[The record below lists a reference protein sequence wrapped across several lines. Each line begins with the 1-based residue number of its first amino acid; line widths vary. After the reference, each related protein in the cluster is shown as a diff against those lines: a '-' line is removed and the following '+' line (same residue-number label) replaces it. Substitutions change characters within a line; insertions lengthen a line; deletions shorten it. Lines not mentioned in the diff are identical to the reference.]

1 VRGCEAL
8 LRWRHPERGLM
19 SPATFI
25 PIAEE
30 SFLIVAIG
38 RWVLQQA
45 TRDLARWR
53 AEGHTDLYVSVNV
66 SARQLLDVGP
76 AGRRRRR
83 ARRVRRAGSA
93 LVVELTES
101 ALVVNP
107 DDGAGHP
114 RRTAQ
119 PGLRAGR
126 RRLRHRLLR
135 AVVPAPL
142 PGDSRQDR
150 PAFVS
155 LPGVDTAL
163 VSAILRMAYALA

>member
-1 VRGCEAL
+1 
-8 LRWRHPERGLM
+8 M

-66 SARQLLDVGP
+66 SARQLLDVGLLDDVVDALAASGVP
-76 AGRRRRR
+76 
-83 ARRVRRAGSA
+83 GSA

-101 ALVVNP
+101 AW
-107 DDGAGHP
+107 
-114 RRTAQ
+114 
-119 PGLRAGR
+119 
-126 RRLRHRLLR
+126 
-135 AVVPAPL
+135 
-142 PGDSRQDR
+142 S
-150 PAFVS
+150 
-155 LPGVDTAL
+155 
-163 VSAILRMAYALA
+163 